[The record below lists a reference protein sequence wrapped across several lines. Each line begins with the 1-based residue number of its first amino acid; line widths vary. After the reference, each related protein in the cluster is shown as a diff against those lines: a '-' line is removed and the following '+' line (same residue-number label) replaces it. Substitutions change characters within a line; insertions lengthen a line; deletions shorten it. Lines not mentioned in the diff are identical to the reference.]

1 MSDVARG
8 ALLLALAEL
17 CFAAVSALVKG
28 LADDFSQ
35 PQLVFFR
42 SLLATLMLLPW
53 AWRHRQEVGRPRLL
67 PLHLLRAIAGIAAM
81 YAFFYAIAH
90 LKLAQAVLV
99 LLVAP
104 FFMPVIA
111 RLWLGEGTSRLSWLA
126 MAIGFTGVAL
136 ILKPWQGSLELVLLI
151 ALAAAVLVALTKV
164 TIRRLTREESP
175 TKVVFYF
182 SLLSTLIALLPLPL
196 PLGWQPGSPLAWA
209 GMLAMGLLAGL
220 GQILMTRAFALASPG
235 RIGALSYL
243 SVLYAA
249 GLGWLLWQ
257 EGQDALFW
265 LGAILITWG
274 GLITTRQRLW

>member
-1 MSDVARG
+1 MSAVTRG

-17 CFAAVSALVKG
+17 CFAGVSALVKA
-28 LADDFSQ
+28 LSDDFSQ

-42 SLLATLMLLPW
+42 SLMATLMLLPS
-53 AWRHRQEVGRPRLL
+53 AWHHRQDVRRPKLL
-67 PLHLLRAIAGIAAM
+67 PLHLLRALAGIAAM
-81 YAFFYAIAH
+81 FAFFYAIAH

-104 FFMPVIA
+104 FFMPLIA
-111 RLWLGEGTSRLSWLA
+111 QLWLQESTSRLSWLA
-126 MAIGFTGVAL
+126 MAIGFGGVTL
-136 ILKPWQGSLELVLLI
+136 ILKPWQGQLELVLLI
-151 ALAAAVLVALTKV
+151 ALAAAVLVATTKV
-164 TIRRLTREESP
+164 SIRRLTREESP

-182 SLLSTLIALLPLPL
+182 SLLSTLMAALLL
-196 PLGWQPGSPLAWA
+196 PLGWQQAPWQAWLL
-209 GMLAMGLLAGL
+209 MLAMGVLAGI
-220 GQILMTRAFALASPG
+220 GQVLMTRAFALASPG

-249 GLGWLLWQ
+249 ALGWLLWQ